1 MNKAYN
7 RINWENY
14 PSDSTP
20 LNESNLNRIDS
31 ATDTLDNRVIS
42 LDNTKA
48 TKTEVATLVQ
58 DVTFEEKT
66 GIITIT
72 KKNGSQVTIDTQMEK
87 IAVNFDYDATTQ
99 KIILTLID
107 GTKQYIDL
115 AALITQW
122 EFLETETI
130 AFSINSAGK
139 VSAIVKEASIKEKH
153 LQPNYLADIKVETA
167 KAAASQK
174 AAAASESNAKTS
186 ETNSKNNANNASA
199 SATKAQSYAV
209 GGTNS
214 RTGENT
220 DNAKYYSEQAAEK
233 QKIATQNANT
243 ATTKASEATKS
254 AEAAKASENVA
265 IQSANTAAEKA
276 KSATDSAT
284 SASNSANTA
293 TENATKSKNYAVG
306 DTDSAKYYYEK
317 TKEAVG
323 GAGAV
328 TGVKGNNETVYRAG
342 NVNITAENIGAL
354 PTSGGVV
361 NGDITP
367 GKNELYDLGTSGN
380 KWDNAWIHCV
390 EADVIN
396 GELNGNAATATKATQ
411 DANGDDIVKY
421 YRKRR
426 GGIADDFNKATI
438 EGVYT
443 YGNATQ
449 MLNGYSNTAAYGTL
463 EVFNNKY
470 NGTSGSQ
477 DVHIVQVAYAT
488 DGKIYTRQRVNTNA
502 WTKWIN
508 ITITY
513 ADGQLYVRN
522 PAYDKGYVR
531 MFTNSEGGNI
541 QIQSPNGINYEID
554 SYNGDIIR
562 LFAKG
567 DDENYRFVIFNR
579 ITGELSSTGGFNGK
593 INGYSVNANV
603 PADAKFTDTT
613 YANFVKSG
621 SGAKAGLVPAPSTTA
636 GTTKYLREDGTWQVP
651 PNTWRGIQNN
661 ITSDSTTDSLSAAQ
675 GKVLKSLIDNKAT
688 KNDTVTLSTTSDG
701 AIGGYF
707 RKVTLN
713 DGTKI
718 TSGFSAEFSI
728 NFTNPYGSMYY
739 TDKSINLPQHMGYFH
754 SINVT
759 PFATSTGLPSVA
771 IIGYTSTRLD
781 LRVWNPK
788 NETTK
793 IRVHITIIGKE

>member
-1 MNKAYN
+1 MNKIYN

-72 KKNGSQVTIDTQMEK
+72 KKNGSKVTIDTQMEK

-115 AALITQW
+115 AALITQY
-122 EFLETETI
+122 EFLDTETI
-130 AFSINSAGK
+130 AFSIDSTGK

-174 AAAASESNAKTS
+174 AAAASEVNAKTS

-233 QKIATQNANT
+233 QKTATQNANT
-243 ATTKASEATKS
+243 ATTKASEAAKS

-293 TENATKSKNYAVG
+293 TENATKSKKYAVG

-317 TKEAVG
+317 AKEAVD

-328 TGVKGNNETVYRAG
+328 TGVKGNNETVYRTG

-354 PTSGGVV
+354 STKGGTLK
-361 NGDITP
+361 GDIKVTNP
-367 GKNELYDLGTSGN
+367 LYTNGFVNMFAN
-380 KWDNAWIHCV
+380 K
-390 EADVIN
+390 
-396 GELNGNAATATKATQ
+396 
-411 DANGDDIVKY
+411 
-421 YRKRR
+421 
-426 GGIADDFNKATI
+426 
-438 EGVYT
+438 
-443 YGNATQ
+443 
-449 MLNGYSNTAAYGTL
+449 
-463 EVFNNKY
+463 
-470 NGTSGSQ
+470 
-477 DVHIVQVAYAT
+477 
-488 DGKIYTRQRVNTNA
+488 
-502 WTKWIN
+502 
-508 ITITY
+508 
-513 ADGQLYVRN
+513 
-522 PAYDKGYVR
+522 
-531 MFTNSEGGNI
+531 EGGNV
-541 QIQSPNGINYEID
+541 QIQSPNGKIYEID
-554 SYNGDIIR
+554 AALNDTLR
-562 LFAKG
+562 LFGFDDSNHAKMA
-567 DDENYRFVIFNR
+567 YFNR
-579 ITGELSSTGGFNGK
+579 KTGALSADGGFDGDASTVNGHT
-593 INGYSVNANV
+593 VNADV
-603 PADAKFTDTT
+603 PANAKFTDTNTT
-613 YANFVKSG
+613 YS
-621 SGAKAGLVPAPSTTA
+621 A
-636 GTTKYLREDGTWQVP
+636 GTGIGLSNTTFYNTGVRSIATGSTNGSVAVNTNGTVADVKVKGLNTLAYASGTWNKLTGTNCTVYY
-651 PNTWRGIQNN
+651 NEVAVYLEI
-661 ITSDSTTDSLSAAQ
+661 SAQ
-675 GKVLKSLIDNKAT
+675 GVNLTEYGGTATNKTIVVLPT
-688 KNDTVTLSTTSDG
+688 
-701 AIGGYF
+701 
-707 RKVTLN
+707 
-713 DGTKI
+713 
-718 TSGFSAEFSI
+718 
-728 NFTNPYGSMYY
+728 
-739 TDKSINLPQHMGYFH
+739 
-754 SINVT
+754 NVT
-759 PFATSTGLPSVA
+759 PTKGIYLGVIAALNSAWVPLNKLVLCN
-771 IIGYTSTRLD
+771 INYNTRNVT
-781 LRVWNPK
+781 LRPTEALSNVVLNLTAMFPRSLF
-788 NETTK
+788 T
-793 IRVHITIIGKE
+793 IT